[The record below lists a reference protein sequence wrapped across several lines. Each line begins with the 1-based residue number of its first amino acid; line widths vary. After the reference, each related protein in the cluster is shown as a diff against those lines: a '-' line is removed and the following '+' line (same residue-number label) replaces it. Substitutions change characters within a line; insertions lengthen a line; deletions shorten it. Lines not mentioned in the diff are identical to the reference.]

1 MPRPV
6 FAPNDAQRAIL
17 TALARVAEQ
26 RARVDAEADKLI
38 KQADALAV
46 PISQI
51 AEHAKV
57 TRKTVYR
64 HLGRPMK

>member
-6 FAPNDAQRAIL
+6 FAPNGAQRDIL

-26 RARVDAEADKLI
+26 RARVDAETDKLI

-46 PISQI
+46 PISKI

-64 HLGRPMK
+64 HLGKPMK